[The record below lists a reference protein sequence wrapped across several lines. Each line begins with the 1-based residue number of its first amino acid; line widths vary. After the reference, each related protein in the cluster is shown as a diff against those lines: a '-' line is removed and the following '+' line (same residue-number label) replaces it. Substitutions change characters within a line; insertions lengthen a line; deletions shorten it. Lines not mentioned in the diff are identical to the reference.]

1 MSTPLQPS
9 GIRFHVESIFL
20 KEVKELP
27 WHIPISEWQ
36 SYGVHLLNVKR
47 APSRHVVVFV
57 SAGRFSFGIK
67 EINEE
72 AAKKEIRNYEDLLL
86 RGIHTLIP
94 AGYVVREENQTASR
108 RTDGLDSQKGSTSHT
123 ITLLVEKVLPDS
135 QLYPRSFTVENR
147 KRIWDAIA
155 ELFVEL
161 HSNGVYWGDA
171 SLANTLIR
179 FEKAEVPFIG
189 RRTSLKAYLADAE
202 TVEFKPV
209 ISPKLREEELNFFFD
224 SMDWLNKDLR
234 GEGKRRDELEA
245 IEDRLYLQER
255 YWHLVSVEEKKR
267 DFERLTSI
275 DVNKFLGQMQ
285 NPTYFD
291 LLMKHI
297 EEHKWYLG
305 ERTEGTVSLKEATLD
320 WYQNIYRP
328 ACELFRKEGILDF
341 FPGKTAAE
349 LYIEIMTNKYYM
361 SEHLGKDVGMFR
373 AMKDYAEK
381 FGVEKSFLDAM
392 KSTSQ
397 RFLSIFGQEESL

>member
-1 MSTPLQPS
+1 MNTPLQPS

-27 WHIPISEWQ
+27 WQLPISDWR
-36 SYGVHLLNVKR
+36 SHGVDLLNVKR
-47 APSRHVVVFV
+47 GPSRHVVIFV
-57 SAGRFSFGIK
+57 KAGRFSFGIK

-72 AAKKEIRNYEDLLL
+72 AAKKEIRNYEELLL
-86 RGIHTLIP
+86 RGIHTLVP
-94 AGYVVREENQTASR
+94 VGYVVREGGEGAAAAAVGNSKE
-108 RTDGLDSQKGSTSHT
+108 KGDASHT

-135 QLYPRSFTVENR
+135 QLYPRGFTLENR

-202 TVEFKPV
+202 TVEFKQAM
-209 ISPKLREEELNFFFD
+209 SAKLREEELNFFFD

-234 GEGKRRDELEA
+234 GVGKKRDELEA

-255 YWHLVSVEEKKR
+255 YRHLVSVEEKKR
-267 DFERLTSI
+267 DFERRTSI
-275 DVNKFLGQMQ
+275 DVNKFLGAMQ

-305 ERTEGTVSLKEATLD
+305 ERTPGTVSLKDATLD
-320 WYQNIYRP
+320 WYQNVYRP
-328 ACELFRKEGILDF
+328 ACELFRKEGIVDF
-341 FPGKTAAE
+341 FPGKTASE

-361 SEHLGKDVGMFR
+361 SEQLGKDVGMFH

-381 FGVEKSFLDAM
+381 FGVEQLFMDAM
-392 KSTSQ
+392 KSSSQ
-397 RFLSIFGQEESL
+397 SFLSIFGQEE